1 MFMSL
6 ESEPALEVPFTYLL
20 PMRRDNP
27 AFADF
32 SQLDRDVNKVMG
44 DGYPTVLVTRINTM
58 LAGNGIDFAKGIV
71 LHSAWQESGRVGSVK
86 AVTFE
91 APLSVERICS
101 SARGIGPV
109 AARALVEFAVRLQIH
124 CETVRK

>member
-1 MFMSL
+1 MSL
-6 ESEPALEVPFTYLL
+6 ENEPILEIPFTYLL

-32 SQLDRDVNKVMG
+32 SQLDRDVSKVMG
-44 DGYPTVLVTRINTM
+44 DDYPLVLVTRVNTM
-58 LAGNGIDFAKGIV
+58 LAGNGLDFAKGIT

-86 AVTFE
+86 AVTFQ
-91 APLSVERICS
+91 APLSVERISS

-109 AARALVEFAVRLQIH
+109 AARALVEFAVRMQVH
-124 CETVRK
+124 CETPQR